1 MCKCASGS
9 FAHIP
14 IITYNTECSRLE
26 KSKNECCNTEDA
38 RALVQNIIKCTTQG
52 GWVGGLV
59 PPFFVPRE
67 LAYPAHH
74 MVLDTRSRK
83 EGSEL
88 SGATMIPQ
96 MTVVADLTRSEDLL
110 SLKPGY
116 AVGDCHAHRRP
127 SVHEAQ

>member
-1 MCKCASGS
+1 MNAATLRTPEHWCKISLNA
-9 FAHIP
+9 P
-14 IITYNTECSRLE
+14 R
-26 KSKNECCNTEDA
+26 
-38 RALVQNIIKCTTQG
+38 R
-52 GWVGGLV
+52 VGGGGV
-59 PPFFVPRE
+59 SPPFFVPRE

-83 EGSEL
+83 QGSEL

-96 MTVVADLTRSEDLL
+96 MTAVADLTRSEDLL